1 MKKNLNVIQ
10 IKGIR
15 GLIMVALIGSCLAAG
30 FVAFPGLVMMQIW
43 NYLASFSLQVPSI
56 GILQGV
62 LLWGILVV
70 CYFTFRK
77 ERLIICTRASE
88 GLSEEELKSVF
99 ANIKKQAE
107 DDKFLQTMLKAR
119 EAELKIKN
127 TEDNTVSKIQI
138 VENTEGEKAP
148 TNEEV
153 HSHQN

>member
-1 MKKNLNVIQ
+1 MKKNLNIIQ

-15 GLIMVALIGSCLAAG
+15 GLIMVALIGSCLIAG
-30 FVAFPGLVMMQIW
+30 FVAFPGLVMMRIW
-43 NYLASFSLQVPSI
+43 NYLASFSLQIPSI
-56 GILQGV
+56 GMLQGV
-62 LLWGILVV
+62 LLWGILFV
-70 CYFTFRK
+70 CYLTFRK

-127 TEDNTVSKIQI
+127 AEDNTVSKIQI
-138 VENTEGEKAP
+138 VENTESEKTP
-148 TNEEV
+148 TNEEM